1 MKNKIAIL
9 ILILSFNFVCAQ
21 KTTLINNSTILV
33 NSKDSLLAYYS
44 TTKDTSRVS
53 ISIYINGFESKKK
66 REKVI
71 AEYKNKRN
79 SDSKLPTFSA
89 NFISVTKPE
98 KLNSLDGVNYIST
111 KQFNPYIQ
119 IQNPTYFIVKQNDGT
134 YLKWK
139 TILYAEE

>member
-21 KTTLINNSTILV
+21 KTTLINNSTILI
-33 NSKDSLLAYYS
+33 NSKDPLVAYYS
-44 TTKDTSRVS
+44 VTKDTSRVS

-79 SDSKLPTFSA
+79 NDSKLPTFSA
-89 NFISVTKPE
+89 NFLSTIKPE
-98 KLNSLDGVNYIST
+98 KINSLNGVNYIST

-119 IQNPTYFIVKQNDGT
+119 IQNPTYFIVKQKDGT

-139 TILYAEE
+139 TIFFAEE